1 MSRKIIIF
9 SILVIVIKSE
19 EIPVLNL
26 LENLMDP
33 STFYFE
39 DKRSNFDIPS
49 VEDMPDI
56 TVFSRILDQAES
68 SH

>member
-1 MSRKIIIF
+1 M
-9 SILVIVIKSE
+9 LVIHIKSE
-19 EIPVLNL
+19 EIPALDL

-33 STFYFE
+33 STLNFE

-56 TVFSRILDQAES
+56 TIFSRILNQAVTS
-68 SH
+68 KPVNSQ